1 MKTRGV
7 PILILI
13 LVLVSAGA
21 AWSQTGPFDIQVSAG
36 GWSLSPFRPLVE
48 TECERLIR
56 NGFSGSVGSVLA
68 LISLTPL
75 DAAVNL
81 GTSSGYFFGG
91 TLWYRFE
98 NRSWAVGL
106 EADYFDFRVPY
117 TVAAATTVDVLGI
130 PLATVR
136 GNGQGTTSLRGVALS
151 FLGRWTLL
159 SAGPVELSIRGGL
172 MAMPFQGDFAL
183 NQTTVVTTAIG
194 DIRLPATINQTI
206 DDIRALGF
214 DIPSLILAPVLGIDV
229 RVRIA
234 PRLALVLGAQ
244 AAQGTFFSG
253 GLVFTL

>member
-1 MKTRGV
+1 MKARGI
-7 PILILI
+7 PI
-13 LVLVSAGA
+13 LVLALAGA
-21 AWSQTGPFDIQVSAG
+21 ALGQNRSFDIQVSAG

-48 TECERLIR
+48 TECARLIR
-56 NGFSGSVGSVLA
+56 SGFSGSIGAALA
-68 LISLTPL
+68 LVSLTPL

-91 TLWYRFE
+91 TVWYRFE
-98 NRSWAVGL
+98 NRPWAVGL

-117 TVAAATTVDVLGI
+117 TVAAATTIDVLGI
-130 PLATVR
+130 PLASIR
-136 GNGQGTTSLRGVALS
+136 GSGQGTTRLRGVALS
-151 FLGRWTLL
+151 LLGRWTPL

-172 MAMPFQGDFAL
+172 MVMPFQGDFAL

-234 PRLALVLGAQ
+234 PRLALVLRAQ

-253 GLVFTL
+253 GLAFSL